1 MNFIYDT
8 NIILAIVRS
17 QKTDELIELLNPLD
31 KNVYLSVIVEAEI
44 KSIALQ
50 NKWGKKKID
59 KLDFY
64 LDRFSFMEV
73 TKSLIN
79 TYIEI
84 DTFSQRKNPNFSNYD
99 FDTPKNMGK
108 NDLWIASTA
117 TLLGLEL
124 VTTDADFAHLH
135 NVFLEVRQINPSDL
149 KQYF

>member
-1 MNFIYDT
+1 MFDT
-8 NIILAIVRS
+8 NIILGIIRS
-17 QKTDELIELLNPLD
+17 KRTYELMNFLNPS
-31 KNVYLSVIVEAEI
+31 KKTIHISVVVEAEL

-50 NKWGKKKID
+50 NKWGKGKID

-64 LDRFSFMEV
+64 LDQFSFMEV

-79 TYIEI
+79 TYVQI
-84 DTFSQRKNPNFSNYD
+84 DSFSQRKNPNFPTYA
-99 FDTPKNMGK
+99 FDTPRNMGK

-124 VTTDADFAHLH
+124 VTTDADFSHLH
-135 NVFLEVRQINPSDL
+135 NVFLEVRQINIDDL